1 MKLTLAICLFMI
13 MPHLLYLDPGNGA
26 VIAQVLAAIAGSYYI
41 AKNYLFGFFKK
52 KKNTEDES

>member
-1 MKLTLAICLFMI
+1 MI
-13 MPHLLYLDPGNGA
+13 IPHLLYLDPGNGA

-52 KKNTEDES
+52 KKKTDDES